1 MENQMKKSKVFTLKK
16 YDGNAFILD
25 DGILLTTALWEDE
38 SITPPYDNKGWGE
51 VSIEAFET
59 DEEYREIYELANDPK
74 ERIIIE

>member
-1 MENQMKKSKVFTLKK
+1 MMVKSKVFTLKK

-38 SITPPYDNKGWGE
+38 SRTPPYDDENWGE
-51 VSIEAFET
+51 VDIEAFET

>member
-1 MENQMKKSKVFTLKK
+1 MMAKSKVFTLKK

-25 DGILLTTALWEDE
+25 DGILFATSLWKDKSRKPTYDDLPE
-38 SITPPYDNKGWGE
+38 SWHE

-59 DEEYREIYELANDPK
+59 DEEYQEIYELANDQK